1 MKVIAIANQKGGVG
15 KTTTVATLAQ
25 YLRERGHFVG
35 LLDLDPQACLGLLA
49 TDVERIEP
57 SDLARAI
64 KRHAADDYVLIDT
77 PPSLGE
83 ATDAATQAAH
93 GVIIPTQPEFLALRG
108 LGSLLAAID
117 VSKVIGL
124 VVTGYRGH
132 VTHHRRVLERL
143 GELGHPIL
151 AVVPYTIAAADA
163 GLAGKS
169 LVSYGPAR
177 SRGVVAAYHQLAG
190 RVEAWAQKTE

>member
-15 KTTTVATLAQ
+15 KTTVCAALAAA
-25 YLRERGHFVG
+25 LRERRHFVG
-35 LLDLDPQACLGLLA
+35 LLDLDPQACLSLLA
-49 TDVERIEP
+49 TGVEQVEP
-57 SDLARAI
+57 HDLARAI

-77 PPSLGE
+77 PPSLGA
-83 ATDAATQAAH
+83 ATDAATRAAH
-93 GVIIPTQPEFLALRG
+93 GVLVPTQPEFLSLRG

-117 VSKVIGL
+117 VSKVIGI

-151 AVVPYTIAAADA
+151 AVVRYSVSAADP
-163 GLAGKS
+163 GLLGRDV
-169 LVSYGPAR
+169 LTY
-177 SRGVVAAYHQLAG
+177 SRAKRVVAEYRKLALE
-190 RVEAWAQKTE
+190 VEAWAQKTE

>member
-1 MKVIAIANQKGGVG
+1 M
-15 KTTTVATLAQ
+15 
-25 YLRERGHFVG
+25 
-35 LLDLDPQACLGLLA
+35 LA

-83 ATDAATQAAH
+83 ATDAATRAAH

-143 GELGHPIL
+143 GELEGCPIL

-177 SRGVVAAYHQLAG
+177 SRGVVAAYHELAG
-190 RVEAWAQKTE
+190 EVEKWAQKTE

>member
-15 KTTTVATLAQ
+15 KSTVCAALGAV
-25 YLRERGHFVG
+25 LRERYFVG
-35 LLDLDPQACLGLLA
+35 LLDLDPQACLSLLA

-57 SDLARAI
+57 GDLPRAI

-77 PPSLGE
+77 PPSLGA
-83 ATDAATQAAH
+83 ATDAATRAAH

-117 VSKVIGL
+117 VSKVIGI

-151 AVVPYTIAAADA
+151 ATVPYTIAAADA

-190 RVEAWAQKTE
+190 RVEAWAQKIE

>member
-15 KTTTVATLAQ
+15 KTTVCAALAAV
-25 YLRERGHFVG
+25 LRERCVVG
-35 LLDLDPQACLGLLA
+35 LIDLDPQGCLGLLA

-57 SDLARAI
+57 GDLARAI

-83 ATDAATQAAH
+83 ATDAATRAAH

-108 LGSLLAAID
+108 LGSLLAQID
-117 VSKVIGL
+117 LDKLIGL

-143 GELGHPIL
+143 GELQCPIL
-151 AVVPYTIAAADA
+151 AVVPFTIAAADA

-169 LVSYGPAR
+169 LISYGPAR
-177 SRGVVAAYHQLAG
+177 SRGVVSAYRKLSEEVSQ
-190 RVEAWAQKTE
+190 WAQKTE